1 VDAAQAADVALAA
14 QEALQEEEE
23 ASITTESTEDNS
35 PLALAAAAALANA
48 GDRPPTPVDDT
59 PPQKRKPRKWDQ
71 HDDRRGGRV
80 DKKGS
85 TRREV
90 RDRLSGKV
98 EKRST
103 VDDGERWGHDKAPSS
118 GGFRVI
124 APAGGFRVLAPP
136 PASPPNIDLTRSRK
150 APPKVPPQKKPFP
163 KKDPPRKTNGIVVD
177 VVNGRTEKGP
187 PAGYVC
193 KKCGVPG
200 HFLKQCP
207 QFEQRAP
214 RAPKGPPDG
223 YVCHKCGV
231 SGHWIKDCPQAA
243 VRTPAPAAPSLR
255 RAKVSEESRRAA
267 SARTFVANCV
277 EINQ

>member
-1 VDAAQAADVALAA
+1 MIPYMLCHGRVYERLGRTGEFQTHELEVEHGFTRLCVYYMYD
-14 QEALQEEEE
+14 
-23 ASITTESTEDNS
+23 
-35 PLALAAAAALANA
+35 
-48 GDRPPTPVDDT
+48 GFWDDPRWKFA
-59 PPQKRKPRKWDQ
+59 PPQA
-71 HDDRRGGRV
+71 V
-80 DKKGS
+80 
-85 TRREV
+85 
-90 RDRLSGKV
+90 L
-98 EKRST
+98 
-103 VDDGERWGHDKAPSS
+103 A
-118 GGFRVI
+118 
-124 APAGGFRVLAPP
+124 AGGFRVLAPP

-150 APPKVPPQKKPFP
+150 APPQKKPFP
-163 KKDPPRKTNGIVVD
+163 KKNERPKSNGIVVD
-177 VVNGRTEKGP
+177 VVSGRTEKGP

-243 VRTPAPAAPSLR
+243 VRSPAPAAPSLR

-267 SARTFVANCV
+267 SAWCSSLKKGHCRKLSSLMLFPPD
-277 EINQ
+277 ELPSR